1 MSEIPSS
8 PMNLGKPAVLDIAS
22 VVVASEG
29 GEDGGFSAVFQ
40 GQIGAV
46 DVAEGGNGLP
56 KGGDIT
62 LQSRQLQG
70 GTKIKVSGQ
79 EPSDEGLTQ
88 FALSQGMDPR
98 ALMMLRDAES
108 STLSMA
114 VADSPT
120 AAVGPIMDSAKAS
133 AIAAKISQAAFP
145 GGRVPSAGIVGAAME
160 AHALIDSV
168 KAAIP
173 SQGQRGTSG
182 LQLQIEPSTDSQA
195 KSLESIDVSAVAAM
209 LVPAHTVFAATETG
223 RAAQKFE
230 SMMPVSVPL
239 NLAKDEGIPLSV
251 SPKLAKDEGIS
262 LSVSLNL
269 AKGEGRLPVMESVE
283 SVNPSVA
290 SKPST
295 DDYAG
300 KSSAANLVALGFE
313 KVAPQLFKG
322 GTDGLPTSGEKL
334 VSGMGGDN
342 KRVLDAVSATSNKV
356 TPAQIQT
363 GASRSFDIAPLSQL
377 AEQVSAKPATAEQ
390 VVSATQTRLQERLLA
405 GKMVLPKADEAA
417 VKRLVAS
424 RQQTAVVKMAPI
436 NLAPAVAE
444 QASIMLG
451 AASAA
456 PTAAAFVAGQLA
468 ADGTGVASQGT
479 QAAVTPTPGDTAQE
493 DPAREMLR
501 RQNEQDQ
508 LSQRLSQVLG
518 QRLSAQIERGSWR
531 VEMDLH
537 PASMGRIEVQLEMK
551 NGELEANFLSSN
563 AATRE
568 LLNDSMPRLR
578 EMFEQFGMNSAYLG
592 LGSSNQGQSDGNSP
606 PRQSGPQADV
616 DGDEKSIAQETARKP
631 VSDDGLDVL
640 V

>member
-29 GEDGGFSAVFQ
+29 GADGGFSAVFQ
-40 GQIGAV
+40 GQIGAI

-98 ALMMLRDAES
+98 ALMILRDAES

-114 VADSPT
+114 LAESPT

-133 AIAAKISQAAFP
+133 VIAAQITQAAFP
-145 GGRVPSAGIVGAAME
+145 GGRIPSAGIVGAAME

-168 KAAIP
+168 NRAIP
-173 SQGQRGTSG
+173 SQGERGMPD
-182 LQLQIEPSTDSQA
+182 LQLHIEPLTD
-195 KSLESIDVSAVAAM
+195 LEATPLEPIDVAAV
-209 LVPAHTVFAATETG
+209 LVPAHTVFAAVEVG
-223 RAAQKFE
+223 RTAQKVE
-230 SMMPVSVPL
+230 SAMPVSPL
-239 NLAKDEGIPLSV
+239 ANFAKAEGLPSGV
-251 SPKLAKDEGIS
+251 Q
-262 LSVSLNL
+262 
-269 AKGEGRLPVMESVE
+269 PVMESVD
-283 SVNPSVA
+283 PSVA

-295 DDYAG
+295 DDHAG
-300 KSSAANLVALGFE
+300 KSLAVNLAALGFE
-313 KVAPQLFKG
+313 KIAPQLFKG
-322 GTDGLPTSGEKL
+322 VIDGLPTSGEKL
-334 VSGMGGDN
+334 ASGMGGDN
-342 KRVLDAVSATSNKV
+342 IRMLDAVSATPIKLPPSQLQMG
-356 TPAQIQT
+356 P
-363 GASRSFDIAPLSQL
+363 SRSVDTVPLTQL
-377 AEQVSAKPATAEQ
+377 TDQVSAKPATAEQ
-390 VVSATQTRLQERLLA
+390 VVTAAQTRLQERHLA
-405 GKMVLPKADEAA
+405 GKMVLPKADEAV

-436 NLAPAVAE
+436 NLAPAGVE
-444 QASIMLG
+444 QAAIMLG
-451 AASAA
+451 VASAA
-456 PTAAAFVAGQLA
+456 PTAAAFVAGQVVVDA
-468 ADGTGVASQGT
+468 SGIASQGA
-479 QAAVTPTPGDTAQE
+479 QAAVTPTLDDTAQD
-493 DPAREMLR
+493 DPAREILR

-606 PRQSGPQADV
+606 SGQSGSQAGD
-616 DGDEKSIAQETARKP
+616 DGDEKPMAQGTARKP

>member
-1 MSEIPSS
+1 
-8 PMNLGKPAVLDIAS
+8 MNLGKPAVLDISA
-22 VVVASEG
+22 VVVASES
-29 GEDGGFSAVFQ
+29 GEDGGFSAIFQ
-40 GQIGAV
+40 GQIGAI

-79 EPSDEGLTQ
+79 EPSEEGLAQ

-98 ALMMLRDAES
+98 ALTILTDAES
-108 STLSMA
+108 STLS
-114 VADSPT
+114 VTPPDSST
-120 AAVGPIMDSAKAS
+120 AAVGPIMDSVKAS
-133 AIAAKISQAAFP
+133 AVAAQITQAAYP
-145 GGRVPSAGIVGAAME
+145 SGRIPSAGIVGAALE
-160 AHALIDSV
+160 THALIDSV
-168 KAAIP
+168 NRVIP
-173 SQGQRGTSG
+173 NQGGRGMPD
-182 LQLQIEPSTDSQA
+182 LQVQIEPLIDLEA
-195 KSLESIDVSAVAAM
+195 KPSEPIDVSAVAAVAAV
-209 LVPAHTVFAATETG
+209 LVPAHTVFAAGEVG
-223 RAAQKFE
+223 RAAKKFE
-230 SMMPVSVPL
+230 SAMPVS
-239 NLAKDEGIPLSV
+239 ASV
-251 SPKLAKDEGIS
+251 KPFNSQDLPPK
-262 LSVSLNL
+262 VQ
-269 AKGEGRLPVMESVE
+269 PVMEAVD
-283 SVNPSVA
+283 PSLA

-295 DDYAG
+295 EGPAG
-300 KSSAANLVALGFE
+300 KSPAVNLAALAFE
-313 KVAPQLFKG
+313 KIAPQLFKG
-322 GTDGLPTSGEKL
+322 DINGPTASGEKL
-334 VSGMGGDN
+334 VSGVGSDN
-342 KRVLDAVSATSNKV
+342 TRVFDAGSATSSKLM
-356 TPAQIQT
+356 PSQIQM
-363 GASRSFDIAPLSQL
+363 GSNRSVDIAPLSQL

-390 VVSATQTRLQERLLA
+390 VVTAAQTRLQERQLA
-405 GKMVLPKADEAA
+405 GKMVLPKADEAM

-436 NLAPAVAE
+436 NLVSAGAE

-451 AASAA
+451 VASAA
-456 PTAAAFVAGQLA
+456 PSVAAFVAGQMA
-468 ADGTGVASQGT
+468 VDGSGVPSQVA
-479 QAAVTPTPGDTAQE
+479 QAAVIPTPGDTAQD

-563 AATRE
+563 PATRE

-606 PRQSGPQADV
+606 SGQSGSRAGD
-616 DGDEKSIAQETARKP
+616 DSDEKSMAQGTVRKP

>member
-173 SQGQRGTSG
+173 SQGQRGTPG

-195 KSLESIDVSAVAAM
+195 KSLDSIDVSAVAAM
-209 LVPAHTVFAATETG
+209 LVPAHTVFAATEAG

-239 NLAKDEGIPLSV
+239 N
-251 SPKLAKDEGIS
+251 LAKDEGIS

-322 GTDGLPTSGEKL
+322 GIDGLPTSGEKL
-334 VSGMGGDN
+334 ASGMGGDN
-342 KRVLDAVSATSNKV
+342 KRVLDAVSATTNKV

-456 PTAAAFVAGQLA
+456 PTAAAFVAGQLG

-606 PRQSGPQADV
+606 PRQSGPQADD

>member
-173 SQGQRGTSG
+173 SQGQRGTPG

-195 KSLESIDVSAVAAM
+195 KSLDSIDVSSVAAM
-209 LVPAHTVFAATETG
+209 LVPAHTVFAATEAG

-239 NLAKDEGIPLSV
+239 NLAKDEGIP
-251 SPKLAKDEGIS
+251 

-322 GTDGLPTSGEKL
+322 GIDGLPTSGEKL
-334 VSGMGGDN
+334 ASGMGGDN

-456 PTAAAFVAGQLA
+456 PTAAAFAAGQLG

-518 QRLSAQIERGSWR
+518 QRLSVQIERGSWR

>member
-1 MSEIPSS
+1 
-8 PMNLGKPAVLDIAS
+8 MNLGKPAVLDISA

-29 GEDGGFSAVFQ
+29 GEDGGFSAIFQ
-40 GQIGAV
+40 GQIGAI

-79 EPSDEGLTQ
+79 EPSEEGLAQ

-98 ALMMLRDAES
+98 ALTILRDAES
-108 STLSMA
+108 STLS
-114 VADSPT
+114 VTPADSST
-120 AAVGPIMDSAKAS
+120 AAVGPIMDSVKAS
-133 AIAAKISQAAFP
+133 AIAAQITQAAYP
-145 GGRVPSAGIVGAAME
+145 SGRIPSAGIVGAALE
-160 AHALIDSV
+160 THALIDSV
-168 KAAIP
+168 NRVIP
-173 SQGQRGTSG
+173 NQGGRGMPD
-182 LQLQIEPSTDSQA
+182 LQVQIEPLID
-195 KSLESIDVSAVAAM
+195 LEVKPSEPIDVSAVAAV
-209 LVPAHTVFAATETG
+209 LVPAHTVFAAGEVG
-223 RAAQKFE
+223 RAAKKFE
-230 SMMPVSVPL
+230 SAMPVS
-239 NLAKDEGIPLSV
+239 ASV
-251 SPKLAKDEGIS
+251 KPFNSQDLPPK
-262 LSVSLNL
+262 VQ
-269 AKGEGRLPVMESVE
+269 PVMEAVD
-283 SVNPSVA
+283 PSLA

-295 DDYAG
+295 EGPAG
-300 KSSAANLVALGFE
+300 KSPAVNLVALAFE
-313 KVAPQLFKG
+313 KIAPQLFKG
-322 GTDGLPTSGEKL
+322 DINGPTASGEKL
-334 VSGMGGDN
+334 VSGVGSDN
-342 KRVLDAVSATSNKV
+342 TRVFDAGSATSSKLM
-356 TPAQIQT
+356 PSQIQM
-363 GASRSFDIAPLSQL
+363 GSNPSVDQRGSNRSIDIAPLSQL

-390 VVSATQTRLQERLLA
+390 VVTAAQSRLQERQLA
-405 GKMVLPKADEAA
+405 GKMVLPKADEAM

-436 NLAPAVAE
+436 NLVSAGAE

-451 AASAA
+451 VASAA
-456 PTAAAFVAGQLA
+456 PSVAAFVAGQMA
-468 ADGTGVASQGT
+468 VDGSGVPSQVA
-479 QAAVTPTPGDTAQE
+479 QAAVIPTHGDTAQD

-563 AATRE
+563 PATRE

-606 PRQSGPQADV
+606 SGQSGSRAGD
-616 DGDEKSIAQETARKP
+616 DSDEKSLAQGTVRKP

>member
-56 KGGDIT
+56 KGGDST
-62 LQSRQLQG
+62 LQCRQLQG

-120 AAVGPIMDSAKAS
+120 PAVGPIMDSAKAS
-133 AIAAKISQAAFP
+133 AIAAKITQAAFP
-145 GGRVPSAGIVGAAME
+145 NGRVPAAGIVGAAME

-168 KAAIP
+168 NAAIP
-173 SQGQRGTSG
+173 SQGERGTPG
-182 LQLQIEPSTDSQA
+182 PQLQIEPSIDSQA
-195 KSLESIDVSAVAAM
+195 KSLESIDASTVAAM
-209 LVPAHTVFAATETG
+209 LVPAHRVFAATEAG
-223 RAAQKFE
+223 QAAQKIE
-230 SMMPVSVPL
+230 SVMPVSAP
-239 NLAKDEGIPLSV
+239 
-251 SPKLAKDEGIS
+251 
-262 LSVSLNL
+262 LNL
-269 AKGEGRLPVMESVE
+269 AKGEGRPPVVQPVMESVE
-283 SVNPSVA
+283 AVNPSVA

-300 KSSAANLVALGFE
+300 KSGAANLTALGFE

-322 GTDGLPTSGEKL
+322 VIDGLPTSGEKL
-334 VSGMGGDN
+334 ASGMGGDN
-342 KRVLDAVSATSNKV
+342 PRMLDAVSATPNKI

-363 GASRSFDIAPLSQL
+363 GAGRSVEIAPLSQL
-377 AEQVSAKPATAEQ
+377 AEQVSAKPAGAEQ
-390 VVSATQTRLQERLLA
+390 VVSATQARLQERHLA
-405 GKMVLPKADEAA
+405 GKVVLPKADEAV

-444 QASIMLG
+444 QASILLG

-456 PTAAAFVAGQLA
+456 PTAAAFVAGQVA
-468 ADGTGVASQGT
+468 VDGSGVASQGT
-479 QAAVTPTPGDTAQE
+479 QTAVTPTPGDTAQE

-563 AATRE
+563 QATRE

-606 PRQSGPQADV
+606 SGQSGSQADG
-616 DGDEKSIAQETARKP
+616 DGDEKSMAQETARKP

>member
-1 MSEIPSS
+1 
-8 PMNLGKPAVLDIAS
+8 MNLGKPAVLDISA

-29 GEDGGFSAVFQ
+29 GEDGGFSAIFQ
-40 GQIGAV
+40 GQIGAI

-79 EPSDEGLTQ
+79 EPSEEGLAQ

-98 ALMMLRDAES
+98 ALTILTDAES
-108 STLSMA
+108 STLS
-114 VADSPT
+114 VTPPDSST
-120 AAVGPIMDSAKAS
+120 AAVGPIMDSVKAS
-133 AIAAKISQAAFP
+133 AVAAQITQAAYP
-145 GGRVPSAGIVGAAME
+145 SGRIPSAGIVGAALE
-160 AHALIDSV
+160 THALIDSV
-168 KAAIP
+168 NKVIP
-173 SQGQRGTSG
+173 NQGGRGMPD
-182 LQLQIEPSTDSQA
+182 LQVQIEPLID
-195 KSLESIDVSAVAAM
+195 LEVKPSEPIDVSAVAAV
-209 LVPAHTVFAATETG
+209 LVPAHTVFAAGEVG
-223 RAAQKFE
+223 RAAKKFE
-230 SMMPVSVPL
+230 SAMPVS
-239 NLAKDEGIPLSV
+239 ASV
-251 SPKLAKDEGIS
+251 KPFNSQDLPPK
-262 LSVSLNL
+262 VQ
-269 AKGEGRLPVMESVE
+269 PVMEAVD
-283 SVNPSVA
+283 PSLA

-295 DDYAG
+295 EGPAG
-300 KSSAANLVALGFE
+300 KSPAVNLVALAFE
-313 KVAPQLFKG
+313 KIAPQLFKG
-322 GTDGLPTSGEKL
+322 DINGPTASGEKL
-334 VSGMGGDN
+334 VSGVGSDN
-342 KRVLDAVSATSNKV
+342 TRVFDAGSATSSKLM
-356 TPAQIQT
+356 PSQIQM
-363 GASRSFDIAPLSQL
+363 GSNPSVDQRGSNRSIDIAPLSQL

-390 VVSATQTRLQERLLA
+390 VVTAAQTRLQERQLA
-405 GKMVLPKADEAA
+405 GKMVLPKADEAM

-436 NLAPAVAE
+436 NLVPAGAE

-451 AASAA
+451 VASAA
-456 PTAAAFVAGQLA
+456 PSVAAFVAGQMA
-468 ADGTGVASQGT
+468 VDGSGVASQVA
-479 QAAVTPTPGDTAQE
+479 QAAVIPTPGDTAQD

-563 AATRE
+563 PATRE

-606 PRQSGPQADV
+606 SGQSGSRAGD
-616 DGDEKSIAQETARKP
+616 DSDEKSLAQGTVRKP

>member
-1 MSEIPSS
+1 
-8 PMNLGKPAVLDIAS
+8 MNLGKPAVLDISA

-29 GEDGGFSAVFQ
+29 GEDGGFSAIFQ
-40 GQIGAV
+40 GQIGAI

-79 EPSDEGLTQ
+79 EPSEEGLAQ

-98 ALMMLRDAES
+98 ALTILRDAES
-108 STLSMA
+108 STLS
-114 VADSPT
+114 VTPADSPT
-120 AAVGPIMDSAKAS
+120 AAVGPVMDSVKAS
-133 AIAAKISQAAFP
+133 AVAAQITQAAYP
-145 GGRVPSAGIVGAAME
+145 SGRIPSAGIVGAALE
-160 AHALIDSV
+160 THALIDSV
-168 KAAIP
+168 NGVIP
-173 SQGQRGTSG
+173 NQGGRGMPD
-182 LQLQIEPSTDSQA
+182 LQVQIEPLIDLEA
-195 KSLESIDVSAVAAM
+195 KPSEPIDVSAVAAV
-209 LVPAHTVFAATETG
+209 LVPAHTVFAAGEVG
-223 RAAQKFE
+223 RAAKKFE
-230 SMMPVSVPL
+230 SAMPVS
-239 NLAKDEGIPLSV
+239 ASV
-251 SPKLAKDEGIS
+251 KPFNSQDLPPK
-262 LSVSLNL
+262 VQ
-269 AKGEGRLPVMESVE
+269 PVMEAVD
-283 SVNPSVA
+283 PSLA

-295 DDYAG
+295 EGPAG
-300 KSSAANLVALGFE
+300 KSPAVNLVALAFE
-313 KVAPQLFKG
+313 KIAPQLFKG
-322 GTDGLPTSGEKL
+322 DINGPTASGEKL
-334 VSGMGGDN
+334 VPGVGSDN
-342 KRVLDAVSATSNKV
+342 TRVFDAGSATSSKLM
-356 TPAQIQT
+356 PSQIQM
-363 GASRSFDIAPLSQL
+363 GSNPSVDQRGSNRSIDIAPLSQL

-390 VVSATQTRLQERLLA
+390 VVTAAQTRLQERQLA
-405 GKMVLPKADEAA
+405 GKMVLPKADEAM

-436 NLAPAVAE
+436 NLVSAGAE

-451 AASAA
+451 VASAA
-456 PTAAAFVAGQLA
+456 PSVAAFVAGQMA
-468 ADGTGVASQGT
+468 VDGSGVPSQVA
-479 QAAVTPTPGDTAQE
+479 QAAVIPTPGDTAQD

-563 AATRE
+563 PATRE

-606 PRQSGPQADV
+606 SGQSGSRAGD
-616 DGDEKSIAQETARKP
+616 DSDEKSLAQGTVRKP

>member
-29 GEDGGFSAVFQ
+29 GEDSSFSAVFQ
-40 GQIGAV
+40 GQIETI

-98 ALMMLRDAES
+98 ALMMLRDAET

-120 AAVGPIMDSAKAS
+120 AAVGSIMDSAKAS
-133 AIAAKISQAAFP
+133 AIAAKITQAAFP
-145 GGRVPSAGIVGAAME
+145 GGRVPAAGIVGAAME

-168 KAAIP
+168 NAAIP
-173 SQGQRGTSG
+173 SHGERGTPG
-182 LQLQIEPSTDSQA
+182 LQLQIEPSIDSQA
-195 KSLESIDVSAVAAM
+195 KSVESIDASAVAAM
-209 LVPAHTVFAATETG
+209 LVPAHSVFAATEAG
-223 RAAQKFE
+223 RAAQKIE
-230 SMMPVSVPL
+230 SVMPVSAP
-239 NLAKDEGIPLSV
+239 
-251 SPKLAKDEGIS
+251 
-262 LSVSLNL
+262 LNL
-269 AKGEGRLPVMESVE
+269 AKGESRAPVIQPMMESIE
-283 SVNPSVA
+283 SVKPAVA

-295 DDYAG
+295 DDNAG
-300 KSSAANLVALGFE
+300 KSAAANLTALGFE
-313 KVAPQLFKG
+313 KIAPQLFKG
-322 GTDGLPTSGEKL
+322 VIDGLPTSGEKL
-334 VSGMGGDN
+334 ASGMGGDN
-342 KRVLDAVSATSNKV
+342 TRVLDAVSATPNKI
-356 TPAQIQT
+356 TPVQIQT
-363 GASRSFDIAPLSQL
+363 GAGRSVDIAPLSQL
-377 AEQVSAKPATAEQ
+377 AEQVSVKPATTEQ
-390 VVSATQTRLQERLLA
+390 VVSATQTRLQERHLA
-405 GKMVLPKADEAA
+405 GKVVLPKADEAV

-444 QASIMLG
+444 QASILLG
-451 AASAA
+451 AA
-456 PTAAAFVAGQLA
+456 PTAAAFVAGQVA
-468 ADGTGVASQGT
+468 VDGSGVASQGT
-479 QAAVTPTPGDTAQE
+479 QTAVTPTPADTTQD

-606 PRQSGPQADV
+606 SGQSGSQAGD
-616 DGDEKSIAQETARKP
+616 DGDEKPMAQGTARKP

>member
-56 KGGDIT
+56 KGGDST
-62 LQSRQLQG
+62 LQCRQLQG

-120 AAVGPIMDSAKAS
+120 PAVGPIMDSAKAS
-133 AIAAKISQAAFP
+133 AIAAKITHAAFP
-145 GGRVPSAGIVGAAME
+145 SGRVPAAGIVGAAME

-168 KAAIP
+168 NAAIP
-173 SQGQRGTSG
+173 SQGERGTPG
-182 LQLQIEPSTDSQA
+182 PQLQIEPSIDSQA
-195 KSLESIDVSAVAAM
+195 KSLESIDASAVAAM
-209 LVPAHTVFAATETG
+209 LVPAHRVFAATEAG
-223 RAAQKFE
+223 QAAQKIE
-230 SMMPVSVPL
+230 SVMPVSAPL
-239 NLAKDEGIPLSV
+239 NLANSAPLN
-251 SPKLAKDEGIS
+251 LANS
-262 LSVSLNL
+262 APLNL
-269 AKGEGRLPVMESVE
+269 AKGEGRPPVVHPVMESVE
-283 SVNPSVA
+283 AVNPSVA

-300 KSSAANLVALGFE
+300 KSGAANLIALGFE

-322 GTDGLPTSGEKL
+322 VIDGLPTSGEKL
-334 VSGMGGDN
+334 ASGMGGDN
-342 KRVLDAVSATSNKV
+342 PRMLDAVSATPNKI

-363 GASRSFDIAPLSQL
+363 GAGRSIEIAPLSQL
-377 AEQVSAKPATAEQ
+377 AEQVSAKPAGAEQ
-390 VVSATQTRLQERLLA
+390 VVSATQARLQERHLA
-405 GKMVLPKADEAA
+405 GKVVLPKADEAA

-424 RQQTAVVKMAPI
+424 RQQTTVVKMATI

-444 QASIMLG
+444 QASILLG

-456 PTAAAFVAGQLA
+456 PTAAAFVAGQVA
-468 ADGTGVASQGT
+468 VDGSGVASQGT
-479 QAAVTPTPGDTAQE
+479 QTAVTPTPGDTAQE

-563 AATRE
+563 QATRE

-606 PRQSGPQADV
+606 SGQSGSQADG
-616 DGDEKSIAQETARKP
+616 DGDEKSMAQETARKP

>member
-173 SQGQRGTSG
+173 IQGQRGTPG

-195 KSLESIDVSAVAAM
+195 KSLDSIDVSAVTAM
-209 LVPAHTVFAATETG
+209 LVPAHTVFAATEAG
-223 RAAQKFE
+223 RAAQQFE

-239 NLAKDEGIPLSV
+239 N
-251 SPKLAKDEGIS
+251 LAKDEGIS

-322 GTDGLPTSGEKL
+322 GIDGLPTSGEKL
-334 VSGMGGDN
+334 ASGIGGDN
-342 KRVLDAVSATSNKV
+342 KRVLDAVSATTNKV

-456 PTAAAFVAGQLA
+456 PTAAAFAAGQLG

-518 QRLSAQIERGSWR
+518 QRLSVQIERGSWR

-578 EMFEQFGMNSAYLG
+578 EMFAQFGMNSAYLG